1 LIENNTVG
9 HRSQATQTFLSNER
23 LLFTHTDGHK
33 EKQEQHHR
41 NGGRVLEPEQTQ
53 KTKGGENT
61 QQKMVKLYNHSNS
74 CVCVWVVLSREER
87 PPVLVVQLVS
97 LYAPTFRL
105 GDNFFVV

>member
-1 LIENNTVG
+1 MCVVTYPHHHLLIENNTVG

-53 KTKGGENT
+53 KTKGGGGET
-61 QQKMVKLYNHSNS
+61 QNKKWSNYTTIPTLM
-74 CVCVWVVLSREER
+74 CVCVGCVK
-87 PPVLVVQLVS
+87 
-97 LYAPTFRL
+97 
-105 GDNFFVV
+105 